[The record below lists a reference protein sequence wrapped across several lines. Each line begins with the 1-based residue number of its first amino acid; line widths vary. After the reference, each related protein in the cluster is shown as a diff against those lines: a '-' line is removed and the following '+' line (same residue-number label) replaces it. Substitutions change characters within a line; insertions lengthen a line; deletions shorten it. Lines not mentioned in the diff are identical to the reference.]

1 VLHGFCILLA
11 SAAALRLVS
20 FEVSAGFMIAV
31 FAPLDSNESAY
42 PHANKL
48 RGFVRISPERKSS
61 KIEKPD
67 NKPIT
72 AFSVLGF
79 RVS

>member
-1 VLHGFCILLA
+1 
-11 SAAALRLVS
+11 
-20 FEVSAGFMIAV
+20 MIAV

-72 AFSVLGF
+72 GIFGPWFSGVVIDCQSTLGLDLHPAWLEPATL
-79 RVS
+79 